1 MASRKRPA
9 AAEPSTPEPEL
20 NFRRNADFGSTP
32 VKSQRTLVDA
42 RIIACK
48 YQGGEHRGEDTGAF
62 ILAYKAGNKQTAEK
76 LAESL
81 GTARLCESI
90 E

>member
-9 AAEPSTPEPEL
+9 AAGASTPPEI

-32 VKSQRTLVDA
+32 VKLQRTLVDA

-48 YQGGEHRGEDTGAF
+48 FQGGDRKDQDTGAF
-62 ILAYKAGNKQTAEK
+62 VLAYKAGNKQIAEK
-76 LAESL
+76 LAEAL
-81 GTARLCESI
+81 GSARLCESI